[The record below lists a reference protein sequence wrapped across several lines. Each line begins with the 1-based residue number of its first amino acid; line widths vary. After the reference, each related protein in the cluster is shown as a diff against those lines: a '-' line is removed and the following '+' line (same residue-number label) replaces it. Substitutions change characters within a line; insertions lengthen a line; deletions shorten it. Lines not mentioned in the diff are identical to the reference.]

1 VTNYITKLSTVVLK
15 MPVKR
20 LTQKEKE
27 SQEEKKA
34 NKRDK
39 KNKKGKNSTFD
50 EEQNSADV
58 SGESEEEEVDGRE
71 TYSQLSQSS
80 QLFDEEELAEVRQ
93 LRLHGSD
100 DNSYHAFTA

>member
-27 SQEEKKA
+27 FQEEKKA

-39 KNKKGKNSTFD
+39 KNKRGKKNSQFD
-50 EEQNSADV
+50 DDQNSADV

-71 TYSQLSQSS
+71 SYSQLSQSS
-80 QLFDEEELAEVRQ
+80 QLFDEEELAEV
-93 LRLHGSD
+93 
-100 DNSYHAFTA
+100 